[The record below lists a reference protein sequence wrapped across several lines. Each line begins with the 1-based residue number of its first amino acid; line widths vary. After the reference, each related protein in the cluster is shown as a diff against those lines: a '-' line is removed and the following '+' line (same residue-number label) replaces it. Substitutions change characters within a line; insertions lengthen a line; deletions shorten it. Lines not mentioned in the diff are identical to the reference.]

1 MSIYQTLWKDEKN
14 RTLLISSIIVIG
26 TLILAII
33 FASLHYDTAGFL
45 RIWYYIDQSDRH
57 YSWGLVIAEILL
69 LALFYFFLVILFGTI
84 SEMRAKLP
92 SWGTFITSSIISIL
106 VTWLVTSIRP
116 ISGAT
121 LSNFTPDMQWT
132 IFGVLIFIIIAS
144 IFYIFFTDEERADSL
159 KKQKGKKTTK
169 KKEKAEEKEKE
180 KADSSKKQK
189 GTKTTKKKEKT
200 EDKKD

>member
-1 MSIYQTLWKDEKN
+1 MSIYQTLWRNEKN

-33 FASLHYDTAGFL
+33 FAALHYDTAGFL
-45 RIWYYIDQSDRH
+45 KIWYYVDQSDRH

-121 LSNFTPDMQWT
+121 KTNFTPEMQWT
-132 IFGVLIFIIIAS
+132 IFGVLILIIIAS
-144 IFYIFFTDEERADSL
+144 IFYIFFTDEE
-159 KKQKGKKTTK
+159 KT
-169 KKEKAEEKEKE
+169 
-180 KADSSKKQK
+180 DSSKKQK
-189 GTKTTKKKEKT
+189 VTKTTKKKEKKEEKDEKKT
-200 EDKKD
+200 GTSKKQKDVKTTKKKEKVEDKED

>member
-1 MSIYQTLWKDEKN
+1 MSIYQTLWRNEKN

-33 FASLHYDTAGFL
+33 FAALHYNTAGFL
-45 RIWYYIDQSDRH
+45 KIWYYVEQSERH

-69 LALFYFFLVILFGTI
+69 LSLFYFFLVILLGTI

-92 SWGTFITSSIISIL
+92 SWGTFITSTIISIL

-121 LSNFTPDMQWT
+121 PSNFTPEMQWT
-132 IFGVLIFIIIAS
+132 IFGVLMLMIIAS
-144 IFYIFFTDEERADSL
+144 ILYIFFTDE
-159 KKQKGKKTTK
+159 
-169 KKEKAEEKEKE
+169 E

-189 GTKTTKKKEKT
+189 DTKTTKKKKIEEKADSSKKQKDTKTTKKTEKT
-200 EDKKD
+200 EEKKD